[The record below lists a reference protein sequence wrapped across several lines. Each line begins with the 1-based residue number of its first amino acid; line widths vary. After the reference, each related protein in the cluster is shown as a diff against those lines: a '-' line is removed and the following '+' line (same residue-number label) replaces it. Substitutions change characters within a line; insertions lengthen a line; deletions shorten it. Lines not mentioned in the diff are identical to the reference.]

1 MKRSKKEEYMKTII
15 KIFLALFLSMDFI
28 SLNAQNPDVIN
39 LQKYWMARH
48 RQKQHYLVVG
58 DKAGHSIPAG
68 FYNKKDSMSHYG
80 DGTIRLGW
88 YISIL
93 ATEFKLLELYG
104 QDVTS
109 TAEELYYALKA
120 IERLDSVSGIMW
132 SHYNFPNGVLPK
144 DIEDFGPNLSNFNLL
159 NPAVFDSATYRW
171 VPASTYNPSNDNTKD
186 GFFVRDDVP
195 IYMKHQLTGVKL
207 IASSHAESYA
217 QNNHRYYF
225 ANEMSQDQL
234 VFLLMGLKLVDE
246 LIPVTCVVK
255 GQSLHIWAKI
265 LCGRLM
271 DNVVSSYPRPGG
283 SDKDP
288 YKIVNPHLIN
298 ANYYH
303 PEVKRGEDM
312 SFYRYPTALVANK
325 IVYSKDFYGFGFSP
339 QQVSG
344 NTYMVSSTNGHT
356 AFLAALNFMSVN
368 AIPIFGIN
376 SVKNAQDN
384 KTKEYA
390 LVAISNFFKSPT
402 SPNSFHYLYK
412 ACVEKQFRSWYVYP
426 LLNHVLFDK
435 YNSYNNKVK
444 SKFHELR
451 GKVEQDLLSYP
462 CEGGYNY
469 GTAEFVYNW
478 GQVNKFFIYGSHL
491 NNPQFNDAF
500 NYFNGH
506 GNGED
511 YMLMYNLYRLAYFNK
526 YPFEDYTNLNNHI
539 WKQHYPYYEGLG
551 WIENLPNP
559 GVHFSPSPIEFRS
572 LVNAVPN
579 NNQETGDV
587 RLKSATSIHLLP
599 SNNNYPGFKVVY
611 GAKFHAKIVD
621 GTDCNWD
628 GYKNFISEEI
638 EIDTTE
644 FTRLPE
650 NGEDNFF
657 PLAKNNIHLY
667 PNPAWDKINVENID
681 SLESMYYDVNLIDIM
696 GKLHYETSVENNSI
710 FTLDISYLKPGMY
723 IVLVRSSDDTYY
735 KATFIKQ

>member
-1 MKRSKKEEYMKTII
+1 MKSLMK
-15 KIFLALFLSMDFI
+15 FLLALLMLTEFTHI
-28 SLNAQNPDVIN
+28 EAQSPDKEN

-144 DIEDFGPNLSNFNLL
+144 DIDPEDPNNPHFALL
-159 NPAVFDSATYRW
+159 QPAVFDSATYRW
-171 VPASTYNPSNDNTKD
+171 LPSSNYLPFLDNTKD

-195 IYMKHQLTGVKL
+195 VYMKHQLIGVKK
-207 IASSHAESYA
+207 IASSHAESWA
-217 QNNHRYYF
+217 QNDHRYYF

-246 LIPVTCVVK
+246 LLP
-255 GQSLHIWAKI
+255 QSYSLNGKNLRHYAKEI
-265 LCGRLM
+265 CEKIM
-271 DNVVSSYPRPGG
+271 DRVVSSYPRPNG
-283 SDKDP
+283 SNKDP
-288 YKIVNPHLIN
+288 YWIVNPHLIHGN
-298 ANYYH
+298 HFH
-303 PEVKRGEDM
+303 PTVKRGGNM

-325 IVYSKDFYGFGFSP
+325 IVYNKDFFGFGFSP
-339 QQVSG
+339 QQVNG

-356 AFLAALNFMSVN
+356 AFLLALNTTSNN
-368 AIPIFGIN
+368 AIPIIAGPN
-376 SVKNAQDN
+376 SVKTVQDN

-390 LVAISNFFKSPT
+390 LVAISDFFKAPS

-412 ACVEKQFRSWYVYP
+412 ACVEASFRNWYIYP

-435 YNSYNNKVK
+435 YNNYNNKVK
-444 SKFHELR
+444 SKFHGLR
-451 GKVEQDLLSYP
+451 SIVEQDLLSYP
-462 CEGGYNY
+462 CTGGYNY
-469 GTAEFVYNW
+469 GTNEFTPNW

-511 YMLMYNLYRLAYFNK
+511 YMLLYNLYRLAYFNK
-526 YPFEDYTNLNNHI
+526 YPFEDYINLNNQV
-539 WKQHYPYYEGLG
+539 WKQQYPYYEGLG
-551 WIENLPNP
+551 WTENIPDP
-559 GVHFSPSPIEFRS
+559 GVHFSGASIKFRS
-572 LVNAVPN
+572 KINSVWN

-587 RLKSATSIHLLP
+587 TLKSAKSIHLLP

-621 GTDCNWD
+621 ETDCNWD
-628 GYKNFISEEI
+628 GYKNLIFEEFDN
-638 EIDTTE
+638 DTTE

-650 NGEDNFF
+650 KEEDNFF

-667 PNPAWDKINVENID
+667 PNPAWDKINVEIID
-681 SLESMYYDVNLIDIM
+681 SLESRFYNVKLIDFM
-696 GKLHYETSVENNSI
+696 GKLQYETSIENSSV
-710 FTLDISYLKPGMY
+710 FSLDISYLKPGMY
-723 IVLVRSSDDTYY
+723 MVLVRSSDDTYY